1 MACFRNSCRA
11 LFNRSSTASPSLDFD
26 EVVVPRQLR
35 PDMTKLLRQMG
46 KHLQFFMGKWGF
58 IMIYLYLLGY
68 SWLHIDSVQIHSYGH
83 LYFLYS
89 YFLGHTDLLEY
100 MVWYV
105 TNGCLRDILGIIM
118 GSIGILREVS
128 SISAPQIIQHMI
140 GHVLRWKA
148 QLLWGT
154 IFLREKGRWSGM
166 TLAQVGKGVT
176 MKWAGNPSWERDD
189 YFGGDDCT
197 INEQM
202 TMFHCRDLVVSTSPA
217 KSRKLGVVM
226 YKSWL
231 GTAGNSVL
239 VMYCSTFPPTSHEN

>member
-1 MACFRNSCRA
+1 MPTYRHSATSMSSMSPPVRTIPTWRVSETRAARCSTAALPHRHRWTSTKSWFPGSWGRTWRNSCA
-11 LFNRSSTASPSLDFD
+11 
-26 EVVVPRQLR
+26 
-35 PDMTKLLRQMG
+35 
-46 KHLQFFMGKWGF
+46 KWANTCSFSWANGDLS
-58 IMIYLYLLGY
+58 MIYLYLLGY

-217 KSRKLGVVM
+217 KSLTWSRYV
-226 YKSWL
+226 
-231 GTAGNSVL
+231 
-239 VMYCSTFPPTSHEN
+239 